1 MKMSEIYK
9 RELVFL
15 VTGIVA
21 IFMMLSIFFIPAKPE
36 PGSIL
41 DILKNGVTQL
51 QTWALI
57 IQLMAIGLG
66 EINLVQVHY
75 RHISRRSATWI
86 YSGWFMILFAFL
98 LLLGLYKV
106 ATGIELY
113 PYTWTFA
120 NVYVALGTTLYAITG
135 FYIFSAAYRAFRA
148 RNIDAAI
155 LLIAGIFVLFA
166 NAPIGEV
173 IWSGF
178 PLIGNWFNNYGQI
191 PGMRTFTVVGA
202 LGLLAY
208 GFRALIG
215 KERGFYSEVS

>member
-1 MKMSEIYK
+1 MSQVYK
-9 RELVFL
+9 RELVFV

-21 IFMMLSIFFIPAKPE
+21 LVMMIDYFFGIPGISGA
-36 PGSIL
+36 GGIS
-41 DILKNGVTQL
+41 GQL

-66 EINLVQVHY
+66 AINLVQVHY
-75 RHISRRSATWI
+75 RNISRKTNMMI
-86 YSGWFMILFAFL
+86 YSAWFMILFAL
-98 LLLGLYKV
+98 LMILGLYKIFIGV
-106 ATGIELY
+106 ELY
-113 PYTWTFA
+113 PYTWIFA
-120 NVYVALGTTLYAITG
+120 NVYTSLGATLYAITG

-155 LLIAGIFVLFA
+155 LLIAGIFVLLA

-173 IWSGF
+173 IWQGF
-178 PLIGNWFNNYGQI
+178 PIIGNWFNNVGQI

-215 KERGFYSEVS
+215 KERGFYSEVQ

>member
-1 MKMSEIYK
+1 MSQVYK
-9 RELVFL
+9 RELVFI
-15 VTGIVA
+15 VTGVVA
-21 IFMMLSIFFIPAKPE
+21 LVMMLDYVFGKNIPGISGA
-36 PGSIL
+36 GNLSATI
-41 DILKNGVTQL
+41 

-66 EINLVQVHY
+66 AINLIQVHY
-75 RHISRRSATWI
+75 RQISRKTNMMVYSA
-86 YSGWFMILFAFL
+86 SFMVMFAFL
-98 LLLGLYKV
+98 MILGLYKLG
-106 ATGIELY
+106 TGVELY
-113 PYTWTFA
+113 PYTWIFA
-120 NVYVALGTTLYAITG
+120 NVYTSLGATLYAITG

-155 LLIAGIFVLFA
+155 LLIGGIFVLLA

-178 PLIGNWFNNYGQI
+178 PLIGNWFNNVGQV

-215 KERGFYSEVS
+215 KERGFYSEVQ

>member
-1 MKMSEIYK
+1 MSQIYK
-9 RELVFL
+9 REMVF
-15 VTGIVA
+15 IVA
-21 IFMMLSIFFIPAKPE
+21 GVVAFVM
-36 PGSIL
+36 IL
-41 DILKNGVTQL
+41 DYFFGKNIPGISGAGNLSSTL

-66 EINLVQVHY
+66 AINLIQVHY
-75 RHISRRSATWI
+75 RQISRKTNMALYSA
-86 YSGWFMILFAFL
+86 WFMVFFAIL
-98 LLLGLYKV
+98 LLLGFYKL
-106 ATGIELY
+106 ATGVEPY
-113 PYTWTFA
+113 PYTWIFA
-120 NVYVALGTTLYAITG
+120 NVYVSLSATLYAITG

-155 LLIAGIFVLFA
+155 LLIGGIFVLLA

-173 IWSGF
+173 IWGGF
-178 PLIGNWFNNYGQI
+178 PLIGNWFNNVGQV

-215 KERGFYSEVS
+215 KERGFYSEVQ

>member
-1 MKMSEIYK
+1 MSQVYK
-9 RELVFL
+9 RELVFI

-21 IFMMLSIFFIPAKPE
+21 LVMMLEYFFGKNIPGLSGAT
-36 PGSIL
+36 GIAA
-41 DILKNGVTQL
+41 QL
-51 QTWALI
+51 QVWALI

-66 EINLVQVHY
+66 AINLVQVHY
-75 RHISRRSATWI
+75 RQISRKTNMAPYSAV
-86 YSGWFMILFAFL
+86 FMVTFAVL
-98 LLLGLYKV
+98 LLLGLYKL
-106 ATGIELY
+106 ATGVEPS
-113 PYTWTFA
+113 PYTWLFA
-120 NVYVALGTTLYAITG
+120 YAYTSLGATLYAITG

-155 LLIAGIFVLFA
+155 LLVGGIFVLLA

-178 PLIGNWFNNYGQI
+178 PLVGNWFNNVGQI

-202 LGLLAY
+202 LGLLAF

-215 KERGFYSEVS
+215 KEKGFYSEVQ

>member
-1 MKMSEIYK
+1 MSQVYK
-9 RELVFL
+9 RELVFI

-21 IFMMLSIFFIPAKPE
+21 IVMMLDYFFGKNV
-36 PGSIL
+36 PGLSGAGGIA
-41 DILKNGVTQL
+41 GQL

-66 EINLVQVHY
+66 AINLVQVHY
-75 RHISRRSATWI
+75 RQISRKTNMAI
-86 YSGWFMILFAFL
+86 YSAWFMVFFALL
-98 LLLGLYKV
+98 LLLGLYKLF
-106 ATGIELY
+106 TGVEPY
-113 PYTWTFA
+113 PYTWIFA
-120 NVYVALGTTLYAITG
+120 NVYTSLGATLYAITG

-155 LLIAGIFVLFA
+155 LLIGGIFVLLA

-173 IWSGF
+173 LWGGF
-178 PLIGNWFNNYGQI
+178 PLIGNWFNNVGQI

-215 KERGFYSEVS
+215 KERGFYSEVQ

>member
-1 MKMSEIYK
+1 MSQVYK
-9 RELVFL
+9 RELVFI

-21 IFMMLSIFFIPAKPE
+21 LVMMLEYYFGKNIPGLSGAT
-36 PGSIL
+36 GIAA
-41 DILKNGVTQL
+41 QL
-51 QTWALI
+51 QVWALI

-66 EINLVQVHY
+66 AINLVQVHY
-75 RHISRRSATWI
+75 RQISRKTNMAPYSAV
-86 YSGWFMILFAFL
+86 FMVFFAFL
-98 LLLGLYKV
+98 LLLGLYKL
-106 ATGIELY
+106 ATGVE
-113 PYTWTFA
+113 PPQYTWIFA
-120 NVYVALGTTLYAITG
+120 NWYTSLGATLYAITG

-155 LLIAGIFVLFA
+155 LLVAGIFVLLA

-178 PLIGNWFNNYGQI
+178 PLIGNWFNNVGQI

-202 LGLLAY
+202 LGLLAF

-215 KERGFYSEVS
+215 KEKGFYSEVQ

>member
-1 MKMSEIYK
+1 MSQIYK
-9 RELVFL
+9 RELVFITTGVVAL
-15 VTGIVA
+15 V
-21 IFMMLSIFFIPAKPE
+21 MMLEYFFGKNIPGLSGAT
-36 PGSIL
+36 GAAA
-41 DILKNGVTQL
+41 QL
-51 QTWALI
+51 QLWAMI

-66 EINLVQVHY
+66 AINLVQVHY
-75 RHISRRSATWI
+75 RHISRKSVMAPYSA
-86 YSGWFMILFAFL
+86 WFMIFFAFL

-106 ATGIELY
+106 ATGVELY

-120 NVYVALGTTLYAITG
+120 YIYTSLGATLYAITG

-155 LLIAGIFVLFA
+155 LLIAGIFVLLA

-173 IWSGF
+173 IWGGF
-178 PLIGNWFNNYGQI
+178 PLVGNWFNNVGQI

-215 KERGFYSEVS
+215 KERGFYSEVQ

>member
-1 MKMSEIYK
+1 MSQVYK
-9 RELVFL
+9 RELVFVVTAVVAL
-15 VTGIVA
+15 VMMVDYFFGI
-21 IFMMLSIFFIPAKPE
+21 
-36 PGSIL
+36 PGISGAGGIS
-41 DILKNGVTQL
+41 GQL

-66 EINLVQVHY
+66 AINLVQVHY
-75 RHISRRSATWI
+75 RNISRKTNMMI
-86 YSGWFMILFAFL
+86 YSAWFMILFAL
-98 LLLGLYKV
+98 LMILGLYKLFIGV
-106 ATGIELY
+106 EPY
-113 PYTWTFA
+113 PYTWIFA
-120 NVYVALGTTLYAITG
+120 NVYTSLGATLYAITG

-155 LLIAGIFVLFA
+155 LLIAGIFVLLA

-173 IWSGF
+173 IWGGF
-178 PLIGNWFNNYGQI
+178 PIIGNWFNNVGQI

-215 KERGFYSEVS
+215 KERGFYSEVQ

>member
-1 MKMSEIYK
+1 MSQIYK
-9 RELVFL
+9 RELVFI

-21 IFMMLSIFFIPAKPE
+21 LVMMLEYFFVKNIPGLSGAT
-36 PGSIL
+36 GAAA
-41 DILKNGVTQL
+41 QL
-51 QTWALI
+51 QVWALI

-66 EINLVQVHY
+66 AINLVQVHY
-75 RHISRRSATWI
+75 RQINRKTNMAPYSAV
-86 YSGWFMILFAFL
+86 FMVTFAFV
-98 LLLGLYKV
+98 LLLGFIKL
-106 ATGIELY
+106 ATGVEPS
-113 PYTWTFA
+113 PYTWLFA
-120 NVYVALGTTLYAITG
+120 YTYTSLGATLYAITG

-155 LLIAGIFVLFA
+155 LLIGGIFVLLA

-178 PLIGNWFNNYGQI
+178 PLIGNWFNNVGQI

-202 LGLLAY
+202 LGLLAF

-215 KERGFYSEVS
+215 KEKGFYSEVQ

>member
-1 MKMSEIYK
+1 MSEIYK
-9 RELVFL
+9 RELVFI
-15 VTGIVA
+15 VTGVVA
-21 IFMMLSIFFIPAKPE
+21 FIMMLSYFFNIPGITGK
-36 PGSIL
+36 
-41 DILKNGVTQL
+41 DGVAAQL
-51 QTWALI
+51 QTWALV

-66 EINLVQVHY
+66 AINLVMVHW
-75 RHISRRSATWI
+75 RQINRKTEMRI
-86 YSGWFMILFAFL
+86 YSAWFMVLFAFL

-106 ATGIELY
+106 VSGVELY
-113 PYTWTFA
+113 PYTWVFS

-148 RNIDAAI
+148 RNIDAAL
-155 LLIAGIFVLFA
+155 LLIAGIFVLLA

-173 IWSGF
+173 IWGGF
-178 PLIGNWFNNYGQI
+178 PLFGNWLNNYGQI
-191 PGMRTFTVVGA
+191 PGMRIFTVVGA

>member
-1 MKMSEIYK
+1 MSQVYK
-9 RELVFL
+9 RELVFI

-21 IFMMLSIFFIPAKPE
+21 LVMMLEYFFGKNIPGLSGAT
-36 PGSIL
+36 GAAA
-41 DILKNGVTQL
+41 QL
-51 QTWALI
+51 QVWALI

-66 EINLVQVHY
+66 AINLVQVHY
-75 RHISRRSATWI
+75 RQISRKTNMAPYSAV
-86 YSGWFMILFAFL
+86 FMVTFAIL
-98 LLLGLYKV
+98 LLLGFYKL
-106 ATGIELY
+106 ATGVEPS
-113 PYTWTFA
+113 PYTWLFA
-120 NVYVALGTTLYAITG
+120 YAYTSLGATLYAITG

-155 LLIAGIFVLFA
+155 LLVGGIFVLLA

-178 PLIGNWFNNYGQI
+178 PLIGNWFNNVGQI

-202 LGLLAY
+202 LGLLAF

-215 KERGFYSEVS
+215 KERGFYSEVQ

>member
-1 MKMSEIYK
+1 MSQVYK
-9 RELVFL
+9 RELVFI

-21 IFMMLSIFFIPAKPE
+21 LVMMLEYFFGKNIPGLSGAT
-36 PGSIL
+36 GAAA
-41 DILKNGVTQL
+41 QL
-51 QTWALI
+51 QVWALI

-66 EINLVQVHY
+66 AINLVQVHY
-75 RHISRRSATWI
+75 RQISRKTNMAPYSAV
-86 YSGWFMILFAFL
+86 FMVTFAIL
-98 LLLGLYKV
+98 LLLGLYKLV
-106 ATGIELY
+106 TGVEPS
-113 PYTWTFA
+113 PYTWLFA
-120 NVYVALGTTLYAITG
+120 YAYTSLGATLYAITG

-155 LLIAGIFVLFA
+155 LLVGGIFVLLA

-178 PLIGNWFNNYGQI
+178 PLVGNWFNNVGQI

-202 LGLLAY
+202 LGLLAF

-215 KERGFYSEVS
+215 KERGFYSEVQ

>member
-1 MKMSEIYK
+1 MSQIYK
-9 RELVFL
+9 REMVF
-15 VTGIVA
+15 IVA
-21 IFMMLSIFFIPAKPE
+21 GVVAFVM
-36 PGSIL
+36 IL
-41 DILKNGVTQL
+41 DYFFGKNIPGISGAGNLSSTL

-66 EINLVQVHY
+66 AINLIQVHY
-75 RHISRRSATWI
+75 RQISRKTNMALYSA
-86 YSGWFMILFAFL
+86 WFMVFFAIL
-98 LLLGLYKV
+98 LLLGFYKL
-106 ATGIELY
+106 ATGVEPY
-113 PYTWTFA
+113 PYTWIFA
-120 NVYVALGTTLYAITG
+120 NVYVSLGATLYAITG

-155 LLIAGIFVLFA
+155 LLIGGIFVLLA

-173 IWSGF
+173 IWGGF
-178 PLIGNWFNNYGQI
+178 PLIGNWFNNVGQV

-215 KERGFYSEVS
+215 KERGFYSEVQ